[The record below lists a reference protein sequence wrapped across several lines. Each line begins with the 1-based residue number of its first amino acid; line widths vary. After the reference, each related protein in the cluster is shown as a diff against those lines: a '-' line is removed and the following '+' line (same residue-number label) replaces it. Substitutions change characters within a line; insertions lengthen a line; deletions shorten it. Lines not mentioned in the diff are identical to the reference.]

1 MRIAVI
7 FALSVLAVGCATIVH
22 TDSPTKRP
30 LTHRVHF

>member
-1 MRIAVI
+1 MRVMAI
-7 FALSVLAVGCATIVH
+7 FVSSVLLVGCATITY